1 MGKTVQIGNKLTE
14 GSIVK
19 LLFSFALPIILGNVI
34 QQLYSMVDL
43 MVIGKYVGSIGTVAV
58 STGGEI
64 SDFMT
69 PVATAFSM
77 SGQIYI
83 AQLSGAGNE
92 KEIKETIGTLITLM
106 FLTSIVCT
114 GLSIFFRVPILGLLN
129 CPGEALSD
137 ASAYMMITAVG
148 YPFIFG
154 YNAVCGI
161 LRGMGE
167 SKKPL
172 HFIIVASCVN
182 IVMDVLLVAVIPL
195 GAAGAAIATTLSQF
209 GAFAAAFIFLSRNR
223 KQFDFEWRLSYF
235 RIQKKQLLLLVKL
248 GIPQLAR
255 SIFVYFSMMWVNSNV
270 NSYGLVFSA
279 TNSVGNKLQKF
290 LNLFVN
296 GVDTASAAMIGQ
308 NLGAK
313 KPERA
318 KKTVFCTFGGCLVIA
333 TAASALALT
342 VPRQMFSIFTND
354 PMVIDMGVTYMRI
367 MVMAFYMT
375 AFTGSFQS
383 MVTGSGYVSMGFII
397 GLMDGVVCR
406 IGFSL
411 LFYYVFQQGAESFW
425 WGTAFSRT
433 IPGLICFAYTMS
445 GKWKTRKLIGE
456 K

>member
-106 FLTSIVCT
+106 FLISIVCT
-114 GLSIFFRVPILGLLN
+114 GLSIFFCVPILGLLN

-195 GAAGAAIATTLSQF
+195 GAA
-209 GAFAAAFIFLSRNR
+209 
-223 KQFDFEWRLSYF
+223 
-235 RIQKKQLLLLVKL
+235 
-248 GIPQLAR
+248 
-255 SIFVYFSMMWVNSNV
+255 
-270 NSYGLVFSA
+270 
-279 TNSVGNKLQKF
+279 
-290 LNLFVN
+290 
-296 GVDTASAAMIGQ
+296 
-308 NLGAK
+308 
-313 KPERA
+313 
-318 KKTVFCTFGGCLVIA
+318 
-333 TAASALALT
+333 
-342 VPRQMFSIFTND
+342 D
-354 PMVIDMGVTYMRI
+354 P
-367 MVMAFYMT
+367 
-375 AFTGSFQS
+375 
-383 MVTGSGYVSMGFII
+383 
-397 GLMDGVVCR
+397 
-406 IGFSL
+406 
-411 LFYYVFQQGAESFW
+411 
-425 WGTAFSRT
+425 
-433 IPGLICFAYTMS
+433 
-445 GKWKTRKLIGE
+445 
-456 K
+456 

>member
-106 FLTSIVCT
+106 FLISIVCT
-114 GLSIFFRVPILGLLN
+114 GLSIFFCVPILGLLN

-354 PMVIDMGVTYMRI
+354 PMVIEMGVTYMRI